1 MMLLQ
6 VLLFFSPLCLSLPIN
21 EDNNEMTTT
30 NSSEPEVLPA
40 SAQLLFNLLPP
51 SSIKDCITSH
61 YCHQGNCAQGAK
73 LSMIVKNYAINITDL
88 DDSGPIFCICHSPYV
103 DSEEGLCTIVGKS
116 QETATAIR
124 FKEILLFEKNR
135 NNCSVFLGLLGGD
148 WFYLSCGDAIF
159 ILIGLTKLLFSSIGF
174 LLMCHLCGW
183 YVAKE

>member
-6 VLLFFSPLCLSLPIN
+6 VLLSIAPLCLSLPIN
-21 EDNNEMTTT
+21 EDNTEMMTT

-51 SSIKDCITSH
+51 SSIKDCITFN

-116 QETATAIR
+116 QRTATAIR
-124 FKEILLFEKNR
+124 SNEILLFEKIEII
-135 NNCSVFLGLLGGD
+135 
-148 WFYLSCGDAIF
+148 AA
-159 ILIGLTKLLFSSIGF
+159 SSLACLAATGST
-174 LLMCHLCGW
+174 
-183 YVAKE
+183 